1 MRKIIFYLSLL
12 LLFISS
18 CKARKN
24 KNTALEKQVISDT
37 ATKTK
42 EMSASDWLKN
52 SIKPWKYFSSKMDIE
67 QNVLQ
72 GFSKLGGNIRMY
84 KDSLVWISVNMIG
97 IEGARVLI
105 NKDSMVLMDK
115 FAKTYT
121 VYKKEMIQDLL
132 GAPLNV
138 SQIQNLIIAKPIYAL
153 ELYSIL
159 NQDASRLDIQALQP
173 LVYFNHY
180 VKKDYLTID
189 STYIKDR
196 TNRHYA
202 MVEYKNY
209 EVINGHNFPKIFQ
222 LKAYDGKKIVDVKL
236 EFESPDFVTET
247 TFPFNIPSSYERK

>member
-1 MRKIIFYLSLL
+1 MRNTIFYVAILL
-12 LLFISS
+12 LIISS
-18 CKARKN
+18 CKAKKN
-24 KNTALEKQVISDT
+24 KNVVLEKQVISDT
-37 ATKTK
+37 STKKK
-42 EMSASDWLKN
+42 EMTVADWMQN

-138 SQIQNLIIAKPIYAL
+138 SQIQNLIIAKPIYVL
-153 ELYSIL
+153 DLYSIL
-159 NQDASRLDIQALQP
+159 SHDASRLDIQTLQP

-180 VKKDYLTID
+180 VKKEFMTID

-202 MVEYKNY
+202 MVDYKNY
-209 EVINGHNFPKIFQ
+209 ESVNGHNFPKIFQ
-222 LKAYDGKKIVDVKL
+222 LKAYDGKKIVEVKL

-247 TFPFNIPSSYERK
+247 SFPFNIPSSYERK

>member
-1 MRKIIFYLSLL
+1 MRKIIIYIGILL
-12 LLFISS
+12 LLISS

-24 KNTALEKQVISDT
+24 KNTALEKQVVSDT
-37 ATKTK
+37 SIQTK
-42 EMSASDWLKN
+42 ELTVADWMQN
-52 SIKPWKYFSSKMDIE
+52 SIKPWKYFSAKMDIE
-67 QNVLQ
+67 QNILQ

-115 FAKTYT
+115 FAKTYS
-121 VYKKEMIQDLL
+121 VYKKEMIQELL

-138 SQIQNLIIAKPIYAL
+138 SQIQNLIIGKPIYAL
-153 ELYSIL
+153 ELYTIL
-159 NQDASRLDIQALQP
+159 KQDAARLDIQTLQP

-180 VKKDYLTID
+180 VKKEFMTID

-209 EVINGHNFPKIFQ
+209 ESFNGHNFAKILQ

-236 EFESPDFVTET
+236 EFENPDFVTET
-247 TFPFNIPSSYERK
+247 SFPFNIPSSYERK